1 VNIYAVKEPEHIHAP
16 GVEVGSESDDDPI
29 FGKKKKKNV

>member
-1 VNIYAVKEPEHIHAP
+1 MNIYAVKEPEIVQAQ
-16 GVEVGSESDDDPI
+16 GIEAGSESDDDPI